1 MDNKKAVRPRGTDS
15 ARVIQVIET
24 QAIEGL
30 GTPED
35 PVRLVHQY
43 WDFDGILL
51 ASNSQLTPSASSAFP
66 DQFQ

>member
-1 MDNKKAVRPRGTDS
+1 MPDNKIIRPRGTDS
-15 ARVIQVIET
+15 ARVVQVIET

-35 PVRLVHQY
+35 PVKLVRQY
-43 WDFDGILL
+43 WDFDGTFL
-51 ASNSQLTPSASSAFP
+51 ASNSQLTPSVSSAFP